1 MEELLPIVIAV
12 AVMIYRVYTNFVKEQ
27 EKARKRNPGRRPDE
41 MLPADTPVADTQPAQ
56 QEPIPEVVQE
66 PRPSGN
72 PYEPAYKEVKHPR
85 PVREI
90 YQEVKYEPMIPET
103 VVRHKY
109 KEEPAQE
116 VKLGR
121 TIHAPHKHGAPIV
134 EEEVVLERSAY
145 ADFDMHDAVIKSAIL
160 NRPEY

>member
-1 MEELLPIVIAV
+1 MSNVQHAKH
-12 AVMIYRVYTNFVKEQ
+12 IYAAF
-27 EKARKRNPGRRPDE
+27 GRGDIPTVLAAFD
-41 MLPADTPVADTQPAQ
+41 PAIEWRQA
-56 QEPIPEVVQE
+56 E
-66 PRPSGN
+66 GN

-134 EEEVVLERSAY
+134 EEEVVQERSAY